1 MTDVRTLL
9 DFSHTYGYPVMMKRT
24 DGGGGRGITVVHDD
38 DEMRRFY
45 LNHDAMQGGDLDEY
59 FIEKFIDKA
68 RHVETQCGR
77 DRFGDFTVYST
88 RDCSVQRRNQKLVE
102 EDPRPSCRKS
112 STSWRRIRAA
122 CSTRSTTS
130 VWARASSW

>member
-1 MTDVRTLL
+1 MAKSAQVPPVPGISEPVRELRTLL

-45 LNHDAMQGGDLDEY
+45 MNHDAMQGGDLDEY

-68 RHVETQCGR
+68 ATWRP
-77 DRFGDFTVYST
+77 SA
-88 RDCSVQRRNQKLVE
+88 
-102 EDPRPSCRKS
+102 PRPF
-112 STSWRRIRAA
+112 RRLHRVLDA
-122 CSTRSTTS
+122 
-130 VWARASSW
+130 